1 MAKNCPKCNFLNPY
15 GAQICGECG
24 HPIMTPKII
33 PQGKRVKQQGVPS
46 GISLQSIGLEKA
58 NRGVDLS
65 INSIVALCLF
75 IYGSIIITLSIFK
88 WFKPVYGVQ
97 FILLPSN
104 LYPLILSI
112 LFGFFTIALAFG
124 YSKQR
129 PWVVLWYFVWV
140 GLQAL
145 LLLIFLLGW
154 WNPDWFTL
162 KLRIIFLVIILIECI
177 PIPFL
182 LRMKRGPAKG

>member
-24 HPIMTPKII
+24 HPIMTPKIM
-33 PQGKRVKQQGVPS
+33 PQGKRLKQPSVPS

-65 INSIVALCLF
+65 INTLLALCLF
-75 IYGSIIITLSIFK
+75 VYACIIITLSILK
-88 WFKPVYGVQ
+88 WFKPVYGMQ
-97 FILLPSN
+97 FILLPAN
-104 LYPLILSI
+104 LYPLILGS
-112 LFGFFTIALAFG
+112 LFGVFTIALAFG
-124 YSKQR
+124 YSKQKK
-129 PWVVLWYFVWV
+129 WVVLWYFVWV

-154 WNPDWFTL
+154 WNPDWFTV
-162 KLRIIFLVIILIECI
+162 KVRIIFLVIIVIECVL
-177 PIPFL
+177 IPFL
-182 LRMKRGPAKG
+182 LRAKPRPAKG